1 MLKSRILTRFDIR
14 FFQQSSRHMH
24 FVEKAGYQLIWL
36 NGCRIILEGKLMRE
50 KEIAQRIIALYQ
62 SQSSDEDKKQFVA
75 LLKSIITIIETMNRD
90 DFEKFVDD
98 FGKHLDELEGIKK
111 EHGIRKS

>member
-14 FFQQSSRHMH
+14 FFQQSSKHMH
-24 FVEKAGYQLIWL
+24 FVKKAGYQLIWL

-98 FGKHLDELEGIKK
+98 FGKHLDELEGIKT